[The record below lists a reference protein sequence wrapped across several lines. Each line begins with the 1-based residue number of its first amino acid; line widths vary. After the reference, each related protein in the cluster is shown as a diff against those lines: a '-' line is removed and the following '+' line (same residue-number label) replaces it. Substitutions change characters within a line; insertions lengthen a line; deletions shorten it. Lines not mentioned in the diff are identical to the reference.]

1 MGQGPSLCLS
11 SLPSASLSPAPL
23 SAGENLKRDPISLEN
38 IYSHFQPSLE
48 NVDPTTEATRG
59 PIRTRSC
66 AVRPT
71 PATHHPGAP
80 WGGWAPVV

>member
-1 MGQGPSLCLS
+1 MSGRRVEILQGKCGTALQSCPFMGKGPSLCLS

-38 IYSHFQPSLE
+38 IYSPFQPSLE

-59 PIRTRSC
+59 PIPS
-66 AVRPT
+66 
-71 PATHHPGAP
+71 
-80 WGGWAPVV
+80 